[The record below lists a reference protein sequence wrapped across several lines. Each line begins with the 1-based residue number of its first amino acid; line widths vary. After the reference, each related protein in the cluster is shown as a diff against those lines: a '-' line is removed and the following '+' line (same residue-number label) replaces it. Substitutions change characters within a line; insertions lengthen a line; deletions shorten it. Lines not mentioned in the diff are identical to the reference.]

1 MRQLPVNCCS
11 TGWSLPLIF
20 GFLWWSYFSAAALTK
35 KYSTAMCWSQLLEL
49 REEENRIVLLW
60 SWSSKAFSLQTRKH
74 LWAKTQMLFQHFN
87 LFGLLESVSE
97 YVRWP
102 IVHQNVI
109 QNCYL
114 KFQGRHKNRNKTN
127 MSCFD
132 KLMMNRGK
140 DHEQKDSTSKELVWN
155 IFKAS
160 LEREKDLAVKNLQI

>member
-74 LWAKTQMLFQHFN
+74 LWTKTQMLFQHFN

-127 MSCFD
+127 MLWQAD
-132 KLMMNRGK
+132 DEQGK
-140 DHEQKDSTSKELVWN
+140 RPWTEGLN
-155 IFKAS
+155 FKRS
-160 LEREKDLAVKNLQI
+160 GLKYI